1 MNDTNNKRN
10 RPNQYYLSKDF
21 LILWT
26 VREQQYNNIKNET
39 TTYNVVKIRFAKF
52 KKKQKTKKQTKS
64 QKVTP
69 KPYGKILF
77 KRTID
82 VKTNDPSKIKAIIFD
97 EIWKYEDLRKIV
109 KEEVLSALANKTIN
123 NVTLLLFSYAFY
135 DDICK
140 ESRFNKDDFLTIVK
154 DNLFRNIILNEDV
167 EDNITYAIEKYI
179 IKHKGISIYRIELLL
194 NYILRHAYINKIIE
208 NKIVLHLENN
218 DNLINAQ
225 EKRAYRRSRKALAEK
240 SLSLFSFREL
250 TDWLIDRFKN
260 GEYAY
265 LGVLIELFTGLYPAE
280 VCALQWC
287 DYKGIKYSNGRHHFE
302 ITKKMSGQGVELEPI
317 EADRKQAY
325 RLVPLPRIIDELIE
339 IQRNNLLN
347 YKLEQYKKSI
357 RSRLKNKKYNDLIEM
372 LFKAL
377 NTNTISYQEFNNIPD
392 KKLHKIFDERIFEET
407 KDYPIVSRSCDKYLK
422 EGEEFMLPLAQ
433 KTLRNYNKKAKEN
446 GFRKVENKF
455 LMPESK
461 KLNDLNKVQLFR
473 INFQHHAT
481 EQGKLTSGE
490 IAYILGNN
498 APDPYSGHYC
508 DYSNDFVQK
517 KLAEKMDLIVDAIYS
532 VDSVLETGII
542 AYDEENN
549 KAKKS
554 CLHNITIEA
563 GVGKVASDVITMN
576 IGSDANARIII
587 ENEHGFDGAISSRI
601 I

>member
-1 MNDTNNKRN
+1 MKTKRN
-10 RPNQYYLSKDF
+10 QPNQYYLSKDF

-26 VREQQYNNIKNET
+26 LGQQYYKNGKNET

-52 KKKQKTKKQTKS
+52 KTKEQNQNKKS
-64 QKVTP
+64 H
-69 KPYGKILF
+69 GKILIT
-77 KRTID
+77 KTID
-82 VKTNDPSKIKAIIFD
+82 VPNTEASEIKSIILDKIWEF
-97 EIWKYEDLRKIV
+97 EDLRKIV
-109 KEEVLSALANKTIN
+109 KDEMLAALANKTIN
-123 NVTLLLFSYAFY
+123 NVSLLLFSYAFFNE
-135 DDICK
+135 ICK
-140 ESRFNKDDFLTIVK
+140 ESRFNTEDFLTVVK
-154 DNLFRNIILNEDV
+154 DELFRNILLNEDV
-167 EDNITYAIEKYI
+167 EKNITFAIEKYL
-179 IKHKGISIYRIELLL
+179 IKRNSISIYRIELLL

-208 NKIVLHLENN
+208 NKIVLHLENA
-218 DNLINAQ
+218 DSLMDSQ
-225 EKRAYRRSRKALAEK
+225 EKRAYRRSRKSLAEK

-280 VCALQWC
+280 VCALRWC
-287 DYKGIKYSNGRHHFE
+287 DYQGIKYSNGRHHFE

-317 EADRKQAY
+317 EADKKQSY

-339 IQRNNLLN
+339 TQRNNLLK
-347 YKLEQYKKSI
+347 YKIEEYKKSI

-407 KDYPIVSRSCDKYLK
+407 KDYPIVCRNCDKYLE
-422 EGEEFMLPLAQ
+422 EGEEFKLPLAQ

-517 KLAEKMDLIVDAIYS
+517 KLAEKMDLIVDAIIS
-532 VDSVLETGII
+532 VNEDDNSV
-542 AYDEENN
+542 YDEKVNQPKN
-549 KAKKS
+549 S
-554 CLHNITIEA
+554 CLHNLTIEA
-563 GVGKVASDVITMN
+563 AVGEIASDVIT
-576 IGSDANARIII
+576 ITIDSDCGARIII
-587 ENEHGFDGAISSRI
+587 ENDHGFDGTIASSI